1 MSPTKTSVS
10 KTPLVSRQYFIPF
23 VLVTSLFF
31 IWGFARSILDVLNK
45 HFQETMEISIT
56 QSAMVQFTTYVG
68 YFLMAIPAGLF
79 LTRFGYRKGVVFGL
93 LLFALGA
100 FLFIPSAATYSF
112 TFFLIALFI
121 IGCGLVVLETAANP
135 YITELGDKA
144 TGASRLNLAQSFNGL
159 GCLLA
164 PALVAPL
171 IFNDS
176 GEGDVA
182 LPYTIMGVVVVVV
195 ALVFSRVKL
204 PEIGGDSEEPVNR
217 VGSTLRRL
225 VSNRHFMAGVAALF
239 FYEIAE
245 ISINSLFINYVTY
258 DGWLSPRTAAVV
270 LSFGGLGLFMCAR
283 VAGSAIMSKVRA
295 EKVLLVCAVMTVIC
309 SFLVTLNLGW
319 LSKAAL
325 FSCYA
330 FEAIMFPT
338 IFAISVRGL
347 GDSTKMASSLLMMT
361 PLGGA
366 VGTLLMGMVA
376 DAFTMSASFMV
387 PCLGYCIVLFYA
399 ARVNARKL

>member
-1 MSPTKTSVS
+1 MKTEKVS
-10 KTPLVSRQYFIPF
+10 LVSRQYLVPFI
-23 VLVTSLFF
+23 LVTSLFF

-45 HFQETMEISIT
+45 HFQDTLEISIA
-56 QSAMVQFTTYVG
+56 QSSMVQLTTYCG

-79 LTRFGYRKGVVFGL
+79 LTRWGYRRGVVLGL

-100 FLFIPSAATYSF
+100 FLFIPAAGVASF
-112 TFFLIALFI
+112 AFFLVALFI

-135 YITELGDKA
+135 YITELGDRS

-159 GCLLA
+159 GCLIA

-171 IFNDS
+171 IF
-176 GEGDVA
+176 GENGDGDVA
-182 LPYTIMGVVVVVV
+182 LPYTIMGAVVVCV
-195 ALVFSRVKL
+195 ALIFSRVKL
-204 PEIGGDSEEPVNR
+204 PEIGGDGTEK
-217 VGSTLRRL
+217 GMAAGAALRSL
-225 VSNRHFMAGVAALF
+225 LSNRHFMTGVGALF

-258 DGWLSPRTAAVV
+258 DGWLDARTAAVV

-283 VAGSAIMSKVRA
+283 VAGSAIMSKVKA
-295 EKVLLVCAVMTVIC
+295 EKVLCICAVMTVLA
-309 SFLVTLNLGW
+309 SFTVTLNLG
-319 LSKAAL
+319 LVSKIGL
-325 FSCYA
+325 FCCYA

-347 GDSTKMASSLLMMT
+347 GESTKMASSLLMMT

-366 VGTLLMGMVA
+366 VGTFLMGLVA
-376 DAFTMSASFMV
+376 DSATMSASFLV
-387 PCLGYCIVLFYA
+387 PCIG
-399 ARVNARKL
+399 